1 MGTWGIAYAKNTDF
15 WSIQRAKIGY
25 PLQDLASKVGVRQPA
40 LNNWFAGKNV
50 PRDRVYIY
58 RLCKCLEVDYFE
70 GLTKFNLVPAVL
82 ADTIAQHNTALTD
95 IEELLDI
102 SSNTL
107 SAYIRKKCCPKFS
120 VVSKIADLFNIDAD
134 NFYESIK
141 SDVSA
146 NKKLSNS
153 KGDADL
159 VTESLTAN
167 PEKLLISPQNNAV
180 MMHKGNL
187 TNIKEVFNAFYD
199 FVDFDTLMILL
210 NCVKT
215 YSFRW
220 DLILDYL
227 YESKEFSRQSYDII
241 VTMFKDLGIYA

>member
-1 MGTWGIAYAKNTDF
+1 MGTWGIAYAKNADF
-15 WSIQRAKIGY
+15 WTIQRAKIGY

-107 SAYIRKKCCPKFS
+107 SAYIRKN
-120 VVSKIADLFNIDAD
+120 VVL
-134 NFYESIK
+134 NF
-141 SDVSA
+141 
-146 NKKLSNS
+146 
-153 KGDADL
+153 
-159 VTESLTAN
+159 
-167 PEKLLISPQNNAV
+167 Q
-180 MMHKGNL
+180 
-187 TNIKEVFNAFYD
+187 
-199 FVDFDTLMILL
+199 
-210 NCVKT
+210 
-215 YSFRW
+215 
-220 DLILDYL
+220 
-227 YESKEFSRQSYDII
+227 
-241 VTMFKDLGIYA
+241 